1 MEKRSRFFYVPA
13 FLTAMLAVAI
23 IFSSSLT
30 SPTVT
35 AQSSVRYDDLP
46 DLAEFVIDGRKWDHT
61 NLTYFFQNGT
71 FDIAGNDERQAIR
84 DALALWTGVTPL
96 TFTEVSNASS
106 ADILILWGVGEHGDG
121 FAFDGTNGVL
131 AHAFFPPP
139 NGGSIAGDAHFD
151 DSETWTLNFKSDS
164 SQPIDLVTVA
174 AHEIGH
180 SLGLGHSQVS
190 SALMAPFYTGSHRF
204 LDQDDVNGIQFLYG
218 TSPHLVF
225 FSSSN
230 YSVNESNG
238 VATITVNRSG
248 SSLPPVTVDYST
260 TDGSAQQKGDYT
272 IALGKLSFGTN
283 ETSKTFQVLITDDG
297 HVEGNETVNLTLS
310 SPTGS
315 VSLGSPSSAVLTIS
329 SNDSVA
335 SQPIDDAQFFVR
347 QHYRDF
353 LNREP
358 DQGGLNF
365 WTNEITS
372 CGSDAQCIEIKR
384 INVSAAFFLS
394 IEFQQT
400 GYLSYRFYNAALNRP
415 NGLPRYL
422 ELMRDTQAVGRGVVV
437 GATGWEAQL
446 EANKVVY
453 ANEFV
458 SRAEFTA
465 LYPTSLSATQFVD
478 SLYAH
483 AGITPSAQERQ
494 AAIDEFNNP
503 SGARGRVL
511 RRVADN
517 QDLNNRE
524 SNRAFVLMEFFG
536 YLRRNP
542 DDPPDNNLDG
552 YNFWLNK
559 LNQFNGNFID
569 AEMVKAFITSIEYRQ
584 RFGP

>member
-1 MEKRSRFFYVPA
+1 MKRRSRFFYAPA
-13 FLTAMLAVAI
+13 FLVAMLAAAI
-23 IFSSSLT
+23 MVPNSFN
-30 SPTVT
+30 SPTVN
-35 AQSSVRYDDLP
+35 AQSTVRYDDLP
-46 DLAEFVIDGRKWDHT
+46 DLAEFVVDGRKWDHT

-71 FDIAGNDERQAIR
+71 LDINGNDERQAIR
-84 DALALWTGVTPL
+84 DALALWSGVTPL
-96 TFTEVSNASS
+96 TFTEVFSAGS
-106 ADILILWGVGEHGDG
+106 ADIVILWTFGDHGDG
-121 FAFDGTNGVL
+121 SPFDGTNGVL

-151 DSETWTLNFKSDS
+151 DAEAWTLNFRSDGF
-164 SQPIDLVTVA
+164 QPIDLVTVA

-204 LDQDDVNGIQFLYG
+204 LDQDDVAGIQFLYSA
-218 TSPHLVF
+218 SPHVVS
-225 FSSSN
+225 FSSSS

-248 SSLPPVTVDYST
+248 SSLPAVTVDYTT

-297 HVEGNETVNLTLS
+297 HVEGNETVNLALS
-310 SPTGS
+310 NPSGGL
-315 VSLGSPSSAVLTIS
+315 SLGSPSTAVLTIS
-329 SNDSVA
+329 SNDSVG

-358 DQGGLNF
+358 DTSGLNF

-422 ELMRDTQAVGRGVVV
+422 ELMRDTQAVGRGIVV

-446 EANKVVY
+446 EANKVAY

-458 SRAEFTA
+458 SRPEFTS
-465 LYPTSLSATQFVD
+465 LYPTSLTPTQFVD
-478 SLYAH
+478 ALYTH
-483 AGITPSAQERQ
+483 AGITPSVQERQ

-511 RRVADN
+511 RRVADHPA
-517 QDLNNRE
+517 LNSRE
-524 SNRAFVLMEFFG
+524 TNRAFVLMQYFG

-569 AEMVKAFITSIEYRQ
+569 AEMVKGFITSIEYRQ

>member
-1 MEKRSRFFYVPA
+1 M
-13 FLTAMLAVAI
+13 
-23 IFSSSLT
+23 
-30 SPTVT
+30 
-35 AQSSVRYDDLP
+35 
-46 DLAEFVIDGRKWDHT
+46 
-61 NLTYFFQNGT
+61 
-71 FDIAGNDERQAIR
+71 
-84 DALALWTGVTPL
+84 
-96 TFTEVSNASS
+96 
-106 ADILILWGVGEHGDG
+106 
-121 FAFDGTNGVL
+121 
-131 AHAFFPPP
+131 
-139 NGGSIAGDAHFD
+139 
-151 DSETWTLNFKSDS
+151 KSG
-164 SQPIDLVTVA
+164 I
-174 AHEIGH
+174 
-180 SLGLGHSQVS
+180 LGLGHSQVS
-190 SALMAPFYTGSHRF
+190 TALMAPFYTGSHRF
-204 LDQDDVNGIQFLYG
+204 LDQDDINGIQFLYG
-218 TSPHLVF
+218 SSPHLVS
-225 FSSSN
+225 FSSPDF
-230 YSVNESNG
+230 SVNESNG

-297 HVEGNETVNLTLS
+297 HVEGLETVNLTLS
-310 SPTGS
+310 NPTGS
-315 VSLGSPSSAVLTIS
+315 VSLGFPSSAVLTIS

-335 SQPIDDAQFFVR
+335 SQPIDGAQFFVR

-353 LNREP
+353 LNRDP
-358 DQGGLNF
+358 DQDGLNF

-400 GYLSYRFYNAALNRP
+400 GYLAYRFYNAALNRP

-422 ELMRDTQAVGRGVVV
+422 ELMRDAQAVGRGVVV
-437 GATGWEAQL
+437 GTPGWEAHL
-446 EANKVVY
+446 EANKVAY

-458 SRAEFTA
+458 SRSEFTA
-465 LYPTSLSATQFVD
+465 LYPASLTPTQFVD

-483 AGITPSAQERQ
+483 AGITPSAEERQ

-511 RRVADN
+511 RRVAEN
-517 QDLNNRE
+517 QGLHNRE
-524 SNRAFVLMEFFG
+524 TNRAFVLMEYFG

-559 LNQFNGNFID
+559 LNQFNGNFVQ
-569 AEMVKAFITSIEYRQ
+569 AEMVKGFITSIEYRQ

>member
-1 MEKRSRFFYVPA
+1 MKRRSRLLYVLT
-13 FLTAMLAVAI
+13 FLTAMLAVAMI
-23 IFSSSLT
+23 APQSFNLA
-30 SPTVT
+30 TVN

-46 DLAEFVIDGRKWDHT
+46 DFAEFVIDGRKWDHT

-71 FDIAGNDERQAIR
+71 NDIGGNDERQAIR
-84 DALALWTGVTPL
+84 DAFALWAAVTPL
-96 TFTEVSNASS
+96 TFTEVSSAAS
-106 ADILILWGVGEHGDG
+106 ADIVILWGVFDHGDG
-121 FAFDGTNGVL
+121 FSFDGTNGVL

-151 DSETWTLNFKSDS
+151 DSESWTLSSRSDG

-190 SALMAPFYTGSHRF
+190 SALMAPFYAGSHRF
-204 LDQDDVNGIQFLYG
+204 LDQDDINGIRTIYPL
-218 TSPHLVF
+218 TAHVVS
-225 FSSSN
+225 FSSSA
-230 YSVNESNG
+230 YSVNESNN

-248 SSLPPVTVDYST
+248 SSLPPVTVDYT
-260 TDGSAQQKGDYT
+260 TSNGSAQQTGDYT
-272 IALGKLSFGTN
+272 LALGKLSFGTN

-297 HVEGNETVNLTLS
+297 YVEGNETVNLTLS
-310 SPTGS
+310 NPTGG
-315 VSLGSPSSAVLTIS
+315 VSLGSQSSAVLTIS

-347 QHYRDF
+347 QHYHDF

-394 IEFQQT
+394 IEFQET
-400 GYLSYRFYNAALNRP
+400 GYLAYRFYNAALNRP
-415 NGLPRYL
+415 NGLPTYL
-422 ELMRDTQAVGRGVVV
+422 ELMRDSQAVGRGIVV

-446 EANKVVY
+446 EASKVAY

-458 SRAEFTA
+458 SRPEFMA
-465 LYPTSLSATQFVD
+465 LYPASLSPTQFVD

-494 AAIDEFNNP
+494 AAIDEFNNF

-517 QDLNNRE
+517 QDLKNRE
-524 SNRAFVLMEFFG
+524 TNRAFVLMEYFG

-542 DDPPDNNLDG
+542 DDPPNNNLDG

-569 AEMVKAFITSIEYRQ
+569 AEMVKAFITSSEYRQ
-584 RFGP
+584 RFGL